1 MKDNI
6 TTVLFDLDG
15 TLLDTYE
22 LIIQS
27 FLHTF
32 DHFVPGQF
40 TREDCIPF
48 IGPSLYETFGS
59 ILPEKAEEMVA
70 YYREFNKKNHDTL
83 VREFPGVVETVHA
96 LHEHGYKLG
105 IVTTKMRDTTLMG
118 LDLVNLRP
126 YFQTIVALDDVENTK
141 PDAEPIIKALEALEA
156 KPEEAIMVGDSHH
169 DILAGKNA
177 GTKTAGVAWTI
188 KGEDTLLQ
196 YEPDFILEQ
205 MPDLLEIVGVDGNDA
220 ENDTV

>member
-1 MKDNI
+1 MKDKI

-15 TLLDTYE
+15 TLLNTYE

-32 DHFVPGQF
+32 DHFVPGRF

-48 IGPSLYETFGS
+48 IGPSLQETFGA
-59 ILPEKAEEMVA
+59 ILPEKTEEMVA
-70 YYREFNKKNHDTL
+70 YYREFNKKHHDEF
-83 VREFPGVVETVHA
+83 VREFPGVSATVQT
-96 LHEHGYKLG
+96 LYDQGYKLG
-105 IVTTKMRDTTLMG
+105 IVTTKMKDTTLLG

-126 YFQTIVALDDVENTK
+126 YFQTIIALDDVEKTK
-141 PDAEPIIKALEALEA
+141 PDAEPIYKALSQLEA
-156 KPEEAIMVGDSHH
+156 EPEEAIMVGDSHH

-188 KGEDTLLQ
+188 KGKATLER
-196 YEPDFILEQ
+196 YAPDYMLEK
-205 MPDLLEIVGVDGNDA
+205 MPDLLSIVGVDG
-220 ENDTV
+220 